1 MPPGV
6 NLRRGAATEAPDASP
21 HPSSAAPGAR
31 SDWVWI
37 AGEKTSVTHH
47 RNGGADSPHRCGPA
61 TSDPH
66 HSHSPEIRSGRFL
79 IWRRRTAS
87 TVRAIAAFSAAV
99 ALDRAG

>member
-37 AGEKTSVTHH
+37 AGEKTSVLYE
-47 RNGGADSPHRCGPA
+47 REP
-61 TSDPH
+61 
-66 HSHSPEIRSGRFL
+66 
-79 IWRRRTAS
+79 
-87 TVRAIAAFSAAV
+87 
-99 ALDRAG
+99 